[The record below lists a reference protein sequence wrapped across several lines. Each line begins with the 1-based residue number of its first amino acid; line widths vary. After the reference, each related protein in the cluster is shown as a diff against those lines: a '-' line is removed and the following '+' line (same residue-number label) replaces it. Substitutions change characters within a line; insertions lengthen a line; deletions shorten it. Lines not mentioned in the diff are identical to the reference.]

1 MKRFLKH
8 NRYELSD
15 REREN
20 IWYTI
25 RRELNP
31 DARTSW
37 FSMRAWRPALAG
49 IATVAALA
57 VLGVWW
63 IDSDQ
68 PSQLQTPSD
77 GLLAEAPETRMLEDR
92 PFETKAQGTE
102 AVEELEMVPDETVV
116 AKAPR
121 GALQPAPVADM
132 ATEKSVA
139 RAKAPA
145 GISFS
150 GRIVDQETGE
160 GLAYAS
166 VLIRGTSRGV
176 VADSSGVFHLE
187 NLPPGQDLTLVIMM
201 LGYAPFE
208 QLVQIPDEGP
218 FEYAFNLEPVIVETL
233 QAFDVAG
240 ASYMVEVKGAVNE
253 HTESSETF
261 EKFSTDSVDDALSKQ
276 AGVVMRAGELYVR
289 GGRSG
294 EVSMQIDGVAVSPS
308 PSAEEA
314 RRLAKRNLDGLEFGG
329 SVTGG
334 TKPPNGQQV
343 ELMYFEHTGVNPFVA
358 TEDDSLSTFAV
369 DVDNASWS
377 LVRNYLSRGMLPP
390 KDAIR
395 VEEFVNTFDPGWAR
409 HTDDVFRI
417 HSDGA
422 VSRFGEGYHL
432 LRIGVVG
439 KTVEDEDRKAANLI
453 FVIDISGSMNRQNR
467 LGAVKKS
474 LHILLDELGEGDRVG
489 LVVYGSQGEIRLE
502 PTDISRRE
510 VIVQA
515 IDGLVTGGSTNVHQ
529 GLELAYGLARKYYEP
544 AKVNRLILCSDGV
557 ANNGGSTEA
566 EEILS
571 LVRKA
576 SDEGITI
583 STIGFGMGNYNDV
596 LMEKLANKGD
606 GNYYYVD
613 GQEEAERIFKENLTG
628 LLQTIAREVK
638 IQVEFDTR
646 VVKRWRLLGYEN
658 RDVADRDFRNDAV
671 DAGEV
676 GSGHQVTALYE
687 LKLAHP
693 PGGAEE
699 EGPAI
704 RVGTVRVRYEAPAHD
719 TARAGQ
725 VREIEQT
732 LLRNQLAGDFASGT
746 VWMRV
751 QTVAAEFAE
760 ILRGSYWAKESRLA
774 DLVPVADGLAA
785 EMPGDPLVRD
795 LANMIRKAADL
806 QADDLDEP
814 GGESPDPY
822 EKDK

>member
-8 NRYELSD
+8 DRYELSD

-31 DARTSW
+31 DARTPW
-37 FSMRAWRPALAG
+37 FSMRALRPALAG

-57 VLGVWW
+57 MLGVWW
-63 IDSDQ
+63 IGSDQ
-68 PSQLQTPSD
+68 PDQLQTPSG
-77 GLLAEAPETRMLEDR
+77 GLLAEAPETGMLEDR
-92 PFETKAQGTE
+92 SFKDKAPGTE
-102 AVEELEMVPDETVV
+102 SFDEVEV
-116 AKAPR
+116 AAIEPEVALASR
-121 GALQPAPVADM
+121 GALEPAPVADM

-139 RAKAPA
+139 RAQAPA

-160 GLAYAS
+160 GLAYAN

-208 QLVQIPDEGP
+208 QQVNIPDEGP

-240 ASYMVEVKGAVNE
+240 AEYMVEVKEAVGERPQSQGSLSDKDLGATGRRENDLLTPKSQAVN
-253 HTESSETF
+253 TPLRT
-261 EKFSTDSVDDALSKQ
+261 
-276 AGVVMRAGELYVR
+276 
-289 GGRSG
+289 GGAIH
-294 EVSMQIDGVAVSPS
+294 QPA

-314 RRLAKRNLDGLEFGG
+314 LKRAQTGPDGWGSGG

-334 TKPPNGQQV
+334 TKPPNGAQV

-369 DVDNASWS
+369 DVDNASWAMA
-377 LVRNYLSRGMLPP
+377 RNYLSRGMLPP

-409 HTDDVFRI
+409 HTDEVFRI
-417 HSDGA
+417 HSDGS
-422 VSRFGEGYHL
+422 VSRFGDGYHL
-432 LRIGVVG
+432 LRIGLVG
-439 KTVEDEDRKAANLI
+439 KTVKDENRKAANLI
-453 FVIDISGSMNRQNR
+453 FVIDISGSMNRENR

-474 LHILLDELGEGDRVG
+474 LHILLDELSEGDRVG

-515 IDGLVTGGSTNVHQ
+515 IDGLVSNGSTNVHE
-529 GLELAYGLARKYYEP
+529 GLELAYGMARKYYEP

-596 LMEKLANKGD
+596 LMEKLADKGD

-613 GQEEAERIFKENLTG
+613 GQEEAERVFKENLTG

-638 IQVEFDTR
+638 VQVEFDTR

-687 LKLAHP
+687 LKLAHAP
-693 PGGAEE
+693 QGADEAVR
-699 EGPAI
+699 EGPPI
-704 RVGTVRVRYEAPAHD
+704 RVGTVRLRHEAPAHD

-725 VREIEQT
+725 VEEIEQT
-732 LLRNQLAGDFASGT
+732 LLLSQLVGDFASGT
-746 VWMRV
+746 VWMRA
-751 QTVAAEFAE
+751 QMVAAEFAE

-785 EMPGDPLVRD
+785 EMPGDPLIRD
-795 LANMIRKAADL
+795 LADMIRKATDL
-806 QADDLDEP
+806 QAAEP
-814 GGESPDPY
+814 DAPEVESPDPY
-822 EKDK
+822 EKDE

>member
-31 DARTSW
+31 DARTPW
-37 FSMRAWRPALAG
+37 YSMRAWRPALTG
-49 IATVAALA
+49 IATVAAIA

-63 IDSDQ
+63 IGSNQ
-68 PSQLQTPSD
+68 PSQLQTPSA
-77 GLLAEAPETRMLEDR
+77 GLLAEAPETRMLEDKS
-92 PFETKAQGTE
+92 FETKAQGTE
-102 AVEELEMVPDETVV
+102 ALDEVEVAAVEPEV

-121 GALQPAPVADM
+121 GALEPAPVADV
-132 ATEKSVA
+132 AAEKSVA

-145 GISFS
+145 GVSFS
-150 GRIVDQETGE
+150 GRIVDQESGE

-176 VADSSGVFHLE
+176 VADSSGVFHLK

-208 QLVQIPDEGP
+208 QLVKIPDEGP

-240 ASYMVEVKGAVNE
+240 AAYMVEVKRGVRE
-253 HTESSETF
+253 HTVKSETF
-261 EKFSTDSVDDALSKQ
+261 DKYATDSVDNALSKK
-276 AGVVMRAGELYVR
+276 AGVVMRDGKTFTR

-294 EVSMQIDGVAVSPS
+294 EVSVQIDGVAVSPS

-314 RRLAKRNLDGLEFGG
+314 RRLAKRNLEGLGTYG

-422 VSRFGEGYHL
+422 VSRFGDGYHL

-439 KTVEDEDRKAANLI
+439 KTVKDEDRKAANLI
-453 FVIDISGSMNRQNR
+453 FVIDISGSMNRENR

-510 VIVQA
+510 VIAQA
-515 IDGLVTGGSTNVHQ
+515 IDGLVTGGSTNVHE

-566 EEILS
+566 EEILT

-596 LMEKLANKGD
+596 LMEKLADKGD

-693 PGGAEE
+693 PGGADE
-699 EGPAI
+699 EGPPI
-704 RVGTVRVRYEAPAHD
+704 RVGTVRVRFEAPAHD

-725 VREIEQT
+725 VQEIEQT

-751 QTVAAEFAE
+751 QVVAAEFAE

-795 LANMIRKAADL
+795 LADMIRKAADL
-806 QADDLDEP
+806 QAEDLDAP
-814 GGESPDPY
+814 GAEFPDPY
-822 EKDK
+822 EKDE

>member
-31 DARTSW
+31 NARTPW
-37 FSMRAWRPALAG
+37 FSMRPLRPALAG

-57 VLGVWW
+57 MLGVWW
-63 IDSDQ
+63 IGSDQ
-68 PSQLQTPSD
+68 PDQLQTPSD
-77 GLLAEAPETRMLEDR
+77 GLLAEAPETQALDEI
-92 PFETKAQGTE
+92 AVA
-102 AVEELEMVPDETVV
+102 AVEPEA

-121 GALQPAPVADM
+121 GALEQAPAADM
-132 ATEKSVA
+132 VAEKSVS

-160 GLAYAS
+160 GLSYAS

-187 NLPPGQDLTLVIMM
+187 NLPPGRDLTLVIMM

-208 QLVQIPDEGP
+208 QLVNIPDEGP

-240 ASYMVEVKGAVNE
+240 AHYKVEVKSGVTE
-253 HTESSETF
+253 HTVTSETF
-261 EKFSTDSVDDALSKQ
+261 DKYAIDPNNDALSKQ
-276 AGVVMRAGELYVR
+276 AGVVMGAGDLSVR
-289 GGRSG
+289 GGRSDN
-294 EVSMQIDGVAVSPS
+294 VSMQIDGVPNQPS

-314 RRLAKRNLDGLEFGG
+314 LKRAQTVPDGWGSGG

-334 TKPPNGQQV
+334 TKPPNGEQV

-390 KDAIR
+390 TEAIR

-417 HSDGA
+417 HSDGS
-422 VSRFGEGYHL
+422 VSRFGEGYHM
-432 LRIGVVG
+432 LRIGLVG
-439 KTVEDEDRKAANLI
+439 KTVEDENRKAANLI
-453 FVIDISGSMNRQNR
+453 FVIDISGSMNRENR

-489 LVVYGSQGEIRLE
+489 LVVYGTQGEIRLE

-515 IDGLVTGGSTNVHQ
+515 IDGLVTGGSTNVHE
-529 GLELAYGLARKYYEP
+529 GLELAYGLARKHYEP
-544 AKVNRLILCSDGV
+544 AKINRLILCSDGV

-596 LMEKLANKGD
+596 LMEKLADKGD

-613 GQEEAERIFKENLTG
+613 GQEEAERVFKENLTG

-638 IQVEFDTR
+638 VQVEFDTR

-687 LKLAHP
+687 LKLAHVP
-693 PGGAEE
+693 DGAGDADR

-704 RVGTVRVRYEAPAHD
+704 RIGTVRLRHEAPAHD

-725 VREIEQT
+725 VEEIEQT
-732 LLRNQLAGDFASGT
+732 LLLNQLTGTFASGS
-746 VWMRV
+746 VWMRT
-751 QTVAAEFAE
+751 QAVAAEFAE
-760 ILRGSYWAKESRLA
+760 ILRGSYWAKESLLV
-774 DLVPVADGLAA
+774 DLIPVADGLAA

-795 LANMIRKAADL
+795 LADMIRKAADL
-806 QADDLDEP
+806 QATDLQ
-814 GGESPDPY
+814 
-822 EKDK
+822 DKED

>member
-8 NRYELSD
+8 NRYEMGD
-15 REREN
+15 WEKEN
-20 IWYTI
+20 IWQGI
-25 RRELNP
+25 RRELKGGDRP
-31 DARTSW
+31 SVFRTVNL
-37 FSMRAWRPALAG
+37 RPALV
-49 IATVAALA
+49 ATATMAALV

-63 IDSDQ
+63 VDTNQ
-68 PSQLQTPSD
+68 PDKIQTGHP
-77 GLLAEAPETRMLEDR
+77 GLLAEGPAEETRRAETPVED
-92 PFETKAQGTE
+92 TLVHAE
-102 AVEELEMVPDETVV
+102 AEYVARADIPVEPE
-116 AKAPR
+116 AKKAPR
-121 GALQPAPVADM
+121 GALEDVGKDETGTLEIALAPRVVPVAGAADNAM
-132 ATEKSVA
+132 EKSSARAVA
-139 RAKAPA
+139 RTE
-145 GISFS
+145 ISFT

-160 GLAYAS
+160 GLPYAS
-166 VLIRGTSRGV
+166 VLIRGTTRSV
-176 VADSSGVFHLE
+176 VADSAGVFHLE

-208 QLVQIPDEGP
+208 KVVSVPQEGP
-218 FEYAFNLEPVIVETL
+218 FEYAFHLESEIIETL

-240 ASYMVEVKGAVNE
+240 VEYMVEVKTATTHQPG
-253 HTESSETF
+253 S
-261 EKFSTDSVDDALSKQ
+261 
-276 AGVVMRAGELYVR
+276 
-289 GGRSG
+289 
-294 EVSMQIDGVAVSPS
+294 VSPLS
-308 PSAEEA
+308 GRKPAAASDAITSRLPNPAEEA
-314 RRLAKRNLDGLEFGG
+314 LKRTHQGREVTWGSG

-334 TKPPNGQQV
+334 TKPPNDGQI

-369 DVDNASWS
+369 DVDNASWA
-377 LVRNYLSRGMLPP
+377 VARNYLSRGILPP
-390 KDAIR
+390 KDSIR
-395 VEEFVNTFDPGWAR
+395 VEEFVNTFDAGWER
-409 HTDDVFRI
+409 HTDDVFRL

-422 VSRFGEGYHL
+422 VSRFGDGYHL

-439 KTVEDEDRKAANLI
+439 KTVADENRKAANLI
-453 FVIDISGSMNRQNR
+453 FVIDISGSMNRENR

-474 LHILLDELGEGDRVG
+474 LHILLNELGEGDRVG

-510 VIVQA
+510 VIMQA
-515 IDGLVTGGSTNVHQ
+515 IDGLVSNGSTNVYE

-557 ANNGGSTEA
+557 ANNGASTEA
-566 EEILS
+566 EKILS

-613 GQEEAERIFKENLTG
+613 RQEEAERVFKENLTG

-638 IQVEFDTR
+638 VQVEFDSR

-676 GSGHQVTALYE
+676 GAGHQVTALYE

-693 PGGAEE
+693 PGGAAGSAAGESVR

-704 RVGTVRVRYEAPAHD
+704 RVGTVRLRHEAPAHD

-725 VREIEQT
+725 VEEIEQT
-732 LLRNQLAGDFASGT
+732 LLLNQLAGDFASGT
-746 VWMRV
+746 VWMRT
-751 QTVAAEFAE
+751 QAVAAEFAE
-760 ILRGSYWAKESRLA
+760 ILRGSFWAKESRLA

-795 LANMIRKAADL
+795 LAEMIRKAADL
-806 QADDLDEP
+806 QATGFDTPEV
-814 GGESPDPY
+814 ESPDSY
-822 EKDK
+822 EKEK

>member
-1 MKRFLKH
+1 MKRFLNH
-8 NRYELSD
+8 DRYKLSD
-15 REREN
+15 WEREN
-20 IWYTI
+20 IWQGI
-25 RRELNP
+25 RQELNP
-31 DARTSW
+31 RTRSSL
-37 FSMRAWRPALAG
+37 FRLGALRPALAVA
-49 IATVAALA
+49 ATVATLA

-63 IDSDQ
+63 IGSNQ
-68 PSQLQTPSD
+68 PDQLQTAHP
-77 GLLAEAPETRMLEDR
+77 GLLEAKAPGTLALDEVDVAAIEPEAE
-92 PFETKAQGTE
+92 
-102 AVEELEMVPDETVV
+102 
-116 AKAPR
+116 KAPR
-121 GALQPAPVADM
+121 GALEKSPADKSPMLELAVAPVAAPAADM
-132 ATEKSVA
+132 AAEESVA
-139 RAKAPA
+139 RTQAAA
-145 GISFS
+145 GISLS

-166 VLIRGTSRGV
+166 VLIRGTTRGV
-176 VADSSGVFHLE
+176 AADSSGVFHLD
-187 NLPPGQDLTLVIMM
+187 NLPPGQDITLVIMM
-201 LGYAPFE
+201 LGYTQME
-208 QLVQIPDEGP
+208 QVVAIPDQGP

-240 ASYMVEVKGAVNE
+240 AAYMVEVKSAVRE
-253 HTESSETF
+253 HKVSSETF
-261 EKFSTDSVDDALSKQ
+261 EKYTTRSTDEALSKQ
-276 AGVVMRAGELYVR
+276 SGVIMRAGELSAPDRKAGNIQVLN
-289 GGRSG
+289 
-294 EVSMQIDGVAVSPS
+294 DGSAVSPK
-308 PSAEEA
+308 PATEGIW
-314 RRLAKRNLDGLEFGG
+314 NMG

-334 TKPPNGQQV
+334 TKPPNGEQV

-369 DVDNASWS
+369 DVDNASWT
-377 LVRNYLSRGMLPP
+377 VARNYLSRGMLPP

-422 VSRFGEGYHL
+422 VSRFGGGYHL

-439 KTVEDEDRKAANLI
+439 KTVKDENRKAANLI
-453 FVIDISGSMNRQNR
+453 FVIDISGSMNRENR
-467 LGAVKKS
+467 LGSVKKS
-474 LHILLDELGEGDRVG
+474 LRILLDELGEGDRVG

-515 IDGLVTGGSTNVHQ
+515 IDGLISNGSTNVYE
-529 GLELAYGLARKYYEP
+529 GLELAYGLARKNYEP
-544 AKVNRLILCSDGV
+544 AKINRLILCSDGV
-557 ANNGGSTEA
+557 ANNGASTEA
-566 EEILS
+566 EEILTM
-571 LVRKA
+571 VRKA

-583 STIGFGMGNYNDV
+583 STIGFGMGNYNDI
-596 LMEKLANKGD
+596 LMEKLADKGD

-613 GQEEAERIFKENLTG
+613 RQEEAERVFKENLTG
-628 LLQTIAREVK
+628 LLQTIACEVK

-676 GSGHQVTALYE
+676 GAGHQVTALYE

-693 PGGAEE
+693 PGGAGGSAADEAVR

-704 RVGTVRVRYEAPAHD
+704 RVGTVRLRHEAPTHD

-725 VREIEQT
+725 VEEIEQT
-732 LLRNQLAGDFASGT
+732 LLLSQLAGDFASGT

-795 LANMIRKAADL
+795 LADMIRKAADL
-806 QADDLDEP
+806 QAADLH
-814 GGESPDPY
+814 
-822 EKDK
+822 EKEE

>member
-1 MKRFLKH
+1 MKRFLSH
-8 NRYELSD
+8 NRYKLSD

-20 IWYTI
+20 IWYGI
-25 RRELNP
+25 RRELTP
-31 DARTSW
+31 DGRPRRI
-37 FSMRAWRPALAG
+37 SMRSLRPALAG
-49 IATVAALA
+49 VATVAALT

-63 IDSDQ
+63 IDSNQQDRL
-68 PSQLQTPSD
+68 PTAHP
-77 GLLAEAPETRMLEDR
+77 GLLAEAPETRS
-92 PFETKAQGTE
+92 FEGKAPGTE
-102 AVEELEMVPDETVV
+102 ALDEFDVAAVEPE
-116 AKAPR
+116 
-121 GALQPAPVADM
+121 
-132 ATEKSVA
+132 TEKA
-139 RAKAPA
+139 RQGAPEKSPAEKTTMLKMAVSPAPA
-145 GISFS
+145 GISLS
-150 GRIVDQETGE
+150 GRILDQETGE
-160 GLAYAS
+160 GLAYAN
-166 VLIRGTSRGV
+166 VLIRGTTRGV
-176 VADSSGVFHLE
+176 AADSSGIFRLDHLQ
-187 NLPPGQDLTLVIMM
+187 PGQDITLVIMM

-208 QLVQIPDEGP
+208 QAVTVPAEGP
-218 FEYAFNLEPVIVETL
+218 LEYAFNLEPVIVETL

-240 ASYMVEVKGAVNE
+240 ASYMVEIKGAVKE
-253 HTESSETF
+253 HRVSSGEF
-261 EKFSTDSVDDALSKQ
+261 DKYAIGSVDGALSRDEG
-276 AGVVMRAGELYVR
+276 AAPGIAATLPPTP
-289 GGRSG
+289 
-294 EVSMQIDGVAVSPS
+294 AP
-308 PSAEEA
+308 AEKV
-314 RRLAKRNLDGLEFGG
+314 RRLAQWGPDGAWDSG

-334 TKPPNGQQV
+334 TKPPNGAQV
-343 ELMYFEHTGVNPFVA
+343 ELMYFDHTGVNPFIA

-369 DVDNASWS
+369 DVDNASWTMA
-377 LVRNYLSRGMLPP
+377 RNYLSRGMLPP

-395 VEEFVNTFDPGWAR
+395 VEEFVNMFDPGWPR

-422 VSRFGEGYHL
+422 VSRFGDGYHM

-439 KTVEDEDRKAANLI
+439 KTVKNEDRKAANLI
-453 FVIDISGSMNRQNR
+453 FVIDISGSMNRENR
-467 LGAVKKS
+467 LGAVKRS

-489 LVVYGSQGEIRLE
+489 LVVYGSRGEVRLE

-510 VIVQA
+510 VIMQA
-515 IDGLVTGGSTNVHQ
+515 IDGLVSNGSTNVHE

-571 LVRKA
+571 LVRTA

-583 STIGFGMGNYNDV
+583 STIGFGMGNFNDV
-596 LMEKLANKGD
+596 LMEKLADKGD

-613 GQEEAERIFKENLTG
+613 RQEEAERIFRENLTG

-638 IQVEFDTR
+638 VQVEFDTR

-676 GSGHQVTALYE
+676 GAGHQVTALYE

-693 PGGAEE
+693 PGGATGSATGEAAR

-704 RVGTVRVRYEAPAHD
+704 RVCTVRLRYEAPTHD

-725 VREIEQT
+725 VEEIAQT
-732 LLRNQLAGDFASGT
+732 LLLNQFAGDFASGT
-746 VWMRV
+746 VWMRA

-785 EMPGDPLVRD
+785 EMPGDPVVRD
-795 LANMIRKAADL
+795 LADMIRKAADL
-806 QADDLDEP
+806 QAAE
-814 GGESPDPY
+814 
-822 EKDK
+822 